1 MVKYKDINIV
11 EEFLEL
17 LRLAKEEYTYQQLSE
32 ILGLPPTV
40 LNRYLKGKVSPR
52 KERCVELIQKLKD
65 IVDVSILIKNK
76 IRVDNYG
83 FVDMSKVLM
92 EVHLLK
98 SAARELMSEFRVN
111 KGDIDV
117 VLTAA
122 VDGIPFA
129 VVLAD
134 ILSAKLVYAKKKK
147 EVGIQKFY
155 EVTYLASSSGILE
168 SLYVPR
174 DAIKAGDNVLI
185 VDDFIRTGET
195 QRALYKIALDL
206 KGEPK
211 GMGSIV
217 GIKSG
222 IIQLEKELKIPVRAV
237 VYL

>member
-52 KERCVELIQKLKD
+52 KERCLELIDKLRD
-65 IVDVSILIKNK
+65 LVSISTLIKNK

-83 FVDMSKVLM
+83 FIDMSKVLM
-92 EVHLLK
+92 EINLLK
-98 SAARELMSEFRVN
+98 SAARELVSELKLS
-111 KGDIDV
+111 KGDVDII
-117 VLTAA
+117 LTAA

-129 VVLAD
+129 VVFAEIMD
-134 ILSAKLVYAKKKK
+134 AKLVYAKKKK
-147 EVGIQKFY
+147 EVGVQRFY

-174 DAIKAGDNVLI
+174 DSIRPGDSILI
-185 VDDFIRTGET
+185 IDDFIRTGET
-195 QRALYKIALDL
+195 QRALYKIAVDL
-206 KGEPK
+206 KGDPK

-222 IIQLEKELKIPVRAV
+222 VMQLEKELKIPVRSV
-237 VYL
+237 IYF

>member
-1 MVKYKDINIV
+1 VKYKDINIV

-52 KERCVELIQKLKD
+52 KERCLELIDKLRD
-65 IVDVSILIKNK
+65 IVSISTLIKNK
-76 IRVDNYG
+76 IRIDNYG
-83 FVDMSKVLM
+83 FIDMSKVLM
-92 EVHLLK
+92 EVNLLK
-98 SAARELMSEFRVN
+98 SVARELISELKLS
-111 KGDIDV
+111 KGDVDV
-117 VLTAA
+117 ILTAA

-129 VVLAD
+129 VVFAEIMD
-134 ILSAKLVYAKKKK
+134 AKLVYAKKKK
-147 EVGIQKFY
+147 EVGVQRFY

-174 DAIKAGDNVLI
+174 DSIKPGDSILI
-185 VDDFIRTGET
+185 IDDFIRTGET
-195 QRALYKIALDL
+195 QRALYKIAVDL
-206 KGEPK
+206 KGDPK

-222 IIQLEKELKIPVRAV
+222 VMQLEKELKIPVRAV
-237 VYL
+237 IYF